1 MHPWRW
7 VKIMS
12 ELQLQQ
18 PITLSAWYPLWPDLE
33 PLVKHQLK
41 PLCFFE
47 RLVHDS
53 RKVQPGDV
61 FFALSGTQQQ
71 GQAFI
76 AAALQQGAWLA
87 VCEGELRLEQ
97 QQNGWVVHLPNL
109 RRKLGELLLKSSGL
123 PLHQIRTQAVT
134 GTNGK
139 SSVAHYLSQA
149 WQLLGQPCALVGTL
163 GYGLLDRLQPASH
176 TTPDLFRMHQL
187 YADWLK
193 AGIRRVALEA
203 SSHALEQGR
212 LDGINIPCG
221 IFTNLTRDHL
231 DYHGTLEAYAAAKQR
246 LFQRSEAEV
255 AILNLDDP
263 LIAGWLE
270 QSIAPVRLTY
280 SLFQADA
287 DLSVQQVSYTP
298 TGIQALLVYQQ
309 QSWPLQLNLLGA
321 FNLANVLAVL
331 AALLA
336 EGVAIQEL
344 LPIMAQLQPVPG
356 RMQRL
361 ESTATQPQVVVD
373 YAHTPDALEQA
384 LKALRQHTSGRLW
397 CVFGCGGNR
406 DQGKRALM
414 GEVAIRLADEVVVTD
429 DNPRDESPTLIRSQI
444 LAAAR
449 GATEVADRA
458 VAIQQ
463 AVNQAAAG
471 DVILL
476 AGKGHETWQEV
487 AGQRHPFEDVKQAR
501 QALARRVAE

>member
-1 MHPWRW
+1 
-7 VKIMS
+7 MS
-12 ELQLQQ
+12 ELQLRQ
-18 PITLSAWYPLWPDLE
+18 PITLSAWYSLWPDLQALATQQLAS
-33 PLVKHQLK
+33 PL
-41 PLCFFE
+41 PEFS

-53 RKVQPGDV
+53 RKVRPGDV

-76 AAALQQGAWLA
+76 RSALQQGALLA
-87 VCEGELRLEQ
+87 ICEGELRLEQ
-97 QQNGWVVHLPNL
+97 QPDGWVLHLPNL
-109 RRKLGELLLKSSGL
+109 RSRLGDLLLKSSGL
-123 PLHQIRTQAVT
+123 PLQQIRTQAVT

-139 SSVAHYLSQA
+139 SSVAHYLTQA
-149 WQLLGQPCALVGTL
+149 WQMLGQPCALVGTL
-163 GYGLLDRLQPASH
+163 GYGLLDQLQPATH

-187 YADWLK
+187 YADWLQL
-193 AGIRRVALEA
+193 GIHRVALEA

-212 LDGINIPCG
+212 LDGISIPCG

-231 DYHGTLEAYAAAKQR
+231 DYHGTLEAYAAVKLR
-246 LFQRSEAEV
+246 LFQRPESEV
-255 AILNLDDP
+255 AVLNLDDP
-263 LIAGWLE
+263 LTAGWLE
-270 QSIAPVRLTY
+270 QCTASQRLTY
-280 SLFQADA
+280 SLHQQDA
-287 DLSVQQVSYTP
+287 DLFVQQVSYTA
-298 TGIQALLVYQQ
+298 TGIQAQLVYQQ

-336 EGVAIQEL
+336 EGQTIAAL

-361 ESTATQPQVVVD
+361 EVSGSQPQVVVD

-414 GEVAIRLADEVVVTD
+414 GEVAARLADRVVITD
-429 DNPRDESPTLIRSQI
+429 DNPRDESPALIRSQI
-444 LAAAR
+444 LAAAA

-458 VAIQQ
+458 LAIQQ
-463 AVNQAAAG
+463 AVNNAAVG

-487 AGQRHPFEDVKQAR
+487 AGQRFAFDDVDQAR